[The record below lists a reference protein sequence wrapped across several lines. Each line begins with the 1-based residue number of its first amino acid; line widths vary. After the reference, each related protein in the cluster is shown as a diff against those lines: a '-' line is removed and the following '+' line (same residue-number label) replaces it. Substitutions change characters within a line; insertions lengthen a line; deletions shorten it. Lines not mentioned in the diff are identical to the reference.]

1 MNRPR
6 LFLSAVSSELGS
18 ARLSVAATVR
28 TLGFDPVSQDDF
40 PTGHGELRRWLREQI
55 DACEGLVQI
64 AGLGYGAEPPD
75 GDAEFGRVSYT
86 QFEFLYAQSK
96 AKKTWLL
103 IAGQDC
109 KRDTA
114 IAQLDLPRDDPEH
127 PDPAGYQ
134 AERRQLQ
141 QAYIARLKAENHLRH
156 TAENDTDLELKI
168 YKLKDELSELRRHA
182 ERQHKRLFGMV
193 IAIFCGLLVLGSG
206 GWWAYQQL
214 YTSVEQAG
222 VVNTEKIRAH
232 LQETVA
238 ETHRRELAAAE
249 QSPDWKDRQRLK
261 EAAEAAHAVRLAKI
275 DELAASFADIEG
287 RGTATGVFQEMTR
300 IMAEQG
306 VDDAIAYVAGQR
318 ATILQTV
325 RARAAA
331 LRERNRADLQPL
343 LKAAALHESKGQPG
357 EARALY
363 TDVLGAEPDWP
374 DALDAYFWFLT
385 DQGDA
390 ALVHVTLADA
400 LREYG
405 EAHRLA
411 LRLTAGDPGNTEW
424 QRDLSVSYNKLG
436 DVAVAQGQLEDAA
449 QAYREGLAIVNKL
462 AASDPGNTQWQR
474 DLSVS
479 YERLGD
485 VAVAQGRLDDAAQ
498 AYRDGLAIVDKL
510 AAGDPGNAGWQRD
523 LSVSYD
529 RLGDVAVA
537 QGKLD
542 DAARAYREGL
552 AIVNKLTAGDPGN
565 TQWQRD
571 LSYSFF
577 QVSKIN
583 AQQGHRPDAMVNA
596 EACFKIAEHLSQ
608 LDHSN
613 VTWQDDVKAS
623 RAWLDALK
631 QKQAHKP

>member
-6 LFLSAVSSELGS
+6 LFLSAVSTELGS

-28 TLGFDPVSQDDF
+28 MLGFDPVSQDDF

-75 GDAEFGRVSYT
+75 VDAEFGRVSYT

-114 IAQLDLPRDDPEH
+114 IAQLDLPREPNH
-127 PDPAGYQ
+127 PDPEGYQ

-141 QAYIARLKAENHLRH
+141 QAYIARLKTENHLRH

-238 ETHRRELAAAE
+238 ATHRRELAAAE

-275 DELAASFADIEG
+275 DELAASFADIEES
-287 RGTATGVFQEMTR
+287 GTATGVFQEMTR
-300 IMAEQG
+300 IMAGPG
-306 VDDAIAYVAGQR
+306 VDAAIAYVAGQR

-363 TDVLGAEPDWP
+363 ADVLGAEPDWP
-374 DALDAYFWFLT
+374 EALDAYFWFLT

-390 ALVHVTLADA
+390 ALVHATLADA
-400 LREYG
+400 LREYD

-436 DVAVAQGQLEDAA
+436 DVAVAQGKLDDAA
-449 QAYREGLAIVNKL
+449 QAYRDGLAIRNKL
-462 AASDPGNTQWQR
+462 AAGDPGNTEWQRDLFVSYIKLGDVAVAQGRLEDAARAYRDGLTMANKLAAGDPGNTQWQR

-479 YERLGD
+479 YN
-485 VAVAQGRLDDAAQ
+485 
-498 AYRDGLAIVDKL
+498 K
-510 AAGDPGNAGWQRD
+510 
-523 LSVSYD
+523 
-529 RLGDVAVA
+529 LGDVAVA

-542 DAARAYREGL
+542 DAARAYRDGL
-552 AIVNKLTAGDPGN
+552 AIRNKLTAGDPGN
-565 TQWQRD
+565 TEWQRD
-571 LSYSFF
+571 LSASFYKI
-577 QVSKIN
+577 SKLQ
-583 AQQGHRPDAMVNA
+583 AQQKFWPDAMVNA

-608 LDHSN
+608 LDRSN
-613 VTWQDDVKAS
+613 VTWQKDVQAS